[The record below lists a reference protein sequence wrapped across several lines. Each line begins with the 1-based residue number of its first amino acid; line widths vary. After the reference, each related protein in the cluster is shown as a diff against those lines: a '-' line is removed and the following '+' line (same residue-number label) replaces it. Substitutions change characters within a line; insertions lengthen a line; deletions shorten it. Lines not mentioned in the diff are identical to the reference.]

1 MKLEYYPEEKLKKEI
16 LEIIKKYLDL
26 KDYKVFLFGSRVR
39 GDSFPRSDIDIGIL
53 GKKPVPPQI
62 MFKIKEEIEELPTLY
77 KFDLID
83 FFDVSEDFK
92 KEALKYV
99 EELQ

>member
-1 MKLEYYPEEKLKKEI
+1 MRLEYYPEEKLKKEI

-62 MFKIKEEIEELPTLY
+62 CLRL
-77 KFDLID
+77 
-83 FFDVSEDFK
+83 K
-92 KEALKYV
+92 KK
-99 EELQ
+99 

>member
-1 MKLEYYPEEKLKKEI
+1 
-16 LEIIKKYLDL
+16 
-26 KDYKVFLFGSRVR
+26 
-39 GDSFPRSDIDIGIL
+39 
-53 GKKPVPPQI
+53 